1 MALGEFEELLTAIAA
16 EWNAA
21 ELDIKL
27 GEQVNRKVV
36 FPAIKELRYA
46 GRRLAD
52 ALVSISKGAPSATV
66 SELLIDARF
75 NCHCA
80 RHDVIDAATLKM
92 AIDLD
97 LMLGKL
103 GHEAVLFAFPEFPKL
118 YLNIQA
124 AQSLIATARE
134 KRENRQ
140 DIYAEIE
147 ATRFREL
154 VDSFN
159 RAKASE
165 PLMKR
170 IAVQTKVSR
179 WIAYGIGALGIILAI
194 VAWVFPFGG

>member
-1 MALGEFEELLTAIAA
+1 VAFEEFKDTLAAIAE

-21 ELDIKL
+21 ERDIKL

-52 ALVSISKGAPSATV
+52 AMVVIVNGGTDEQIHDLLV
-66 SELLIDARF
+66 DARF

-97 LMLGKL
+97 LMLEKL
-103 GHEAVLFAFPEFPKL
+103 GHEAALFAFPKFPDL
-118 YLNIQA
+118 YKNIQD
-124 AQSLIATARE
+124 AQALIAAARE

-140 DIYAEIE
+140 EIYAEIE
-147 ATRFREL
+147 ATKFGDL
-154 VDSFN
+154 VDMFN
-159 RAKASE
+159 GLKASE

-170 IAVQTKVSR
+170 IATKTKSQR
-179 WIAYGIGALGIILAI
+179 YIAYALAGSSIVLSLIL
-194 VAWVFPFGG
+194 WTFS

>member
-1 MALGEFEELLTAIAA
+1 MAFDDFKDILAAIAT

-21 ELDIKL
+21 EFDIKL

-52 ALVSISKGAPSATV
+52 ALVLISQGGDEDSV
-66 SELLIDARF
+66 RELLIDARF

-92 AIDLD
+92 AIDMD
-97 LMLGKL
+97 LMFEKL
-103 GHEAVLFAFPEFPKL
+103 GHEAALFAFPKFPQL
-118 YLNIQA
+118 YQSIQDAQVMIA
-124 AQSLIATARE
+124 AARE

-140 DIYAEIE
+140 EIYAEIE
-147 ATRFREL
+147 AARFKDLVQMFNEL
-154 VDSFN
+154 
-159 RAKASE
+159 KASE

-170 IAVQTKVSR
+170 IAVATKTSR
-179 WIAYGIGALGIILAI
+179 WTAYGLAI
-194 VAWVFPFGG
+194 VAIAIALLSWLFPRSL